1 MSDGDFVEIR
11 RWPVRVLVRA
21 DLADSLGAWL
31 LGRHPARP
39 GGATAFASGRG
50 AAWAFALPDGR
61 RVVLREYRRGG
72 WIGRCV
78 RRTYLGWTARPF
90 RELAVTDHARRRGVP
105 TAEVLAARAV
115 GRLVYRGAIVTAEI
129 PDARPALDLLRA
141 LPAADARAAVATAV
155 GRTVGTMHR
164 LGLVHADLNCDNLL
178 VAKAPDGWE
187 ARVIDLDR
195 ARLVDPP
202 VGGPERA
209 AALARLGRSLRKLD
223 PGGTIATEALRAAFR
238 SGYEKGANLPCAC

>member
-1 MSDGDFVEIR
+1 MSETNFVEVR
-11 RWPVRVLVRA
+11 RWPVRILVRA

-31 LGRHPARP
+31 LGPNPTAPA
-39 GGATAFASGRG
+39 GATAFTSGRG

-72 WIGRCV
+72 WLGRFV

-90 RELAVTDHARRRGVP
+90 RELAVTARAHRRGVP

-129 PDARPALDLLRA
+129 PAARPVLDVLRA
-141 LPAADARAAVATAV
+141 LQAADERLAVATAV
-155 GRTVGTMHR
+155 GRTVGAAHR

-178 VAKAPDGWE
+178 VAGSPGDWE

-202 VGGPERA
+202 VGERDRA
-209 AALARLGRSLRKLD
+209 AALARLARSLRKLD
-223 PGGTIATEALRAAFR
+223 PGGAIAPEPMRAAFR
-238 SGYEKGANLPCAC
+238 SGYEQGASFTCAC